1 MLYLLC
7 CSLYSKF
14 PCNVVH
20 CTLKSF
26 LLFAGTVG
34 TDTSWDIIKAVDYWE
49 DDILDDEYVLV
60 NQEDVVDGI
69 TSFMATYLLC
79 FKQTKV
85 TI

>member
-49 DDILDDEYVLV
+49 DDISDDEYVLV
-60 NQEDVVDGI
+60 NEDVVDGI